1 MRKSK
6 LIFLM
11 AIIIAGVAIMTAFF
25 CRESKYKD
33 LRVYTEKLLEIK
45 WNDCIETAI
54 GDVEIV
60 YGEEVAHV
68 KLEVKIGYE
77 EEVLSIV
84 ENRFRQSLEQYIIPP
99 WQGHE
104 FIEEVKNGNIQ
115 YVSRMAMD
123 GKRIKTRNIEIYVVY
138 DENNRMYIYVMG

>member
-1 MRKSK
+1 MRKR
-6 LIFLM
+6 IFILL
-11 AIIIAGVAIMTAFF
+11 IIIIVGGAVMAAFF